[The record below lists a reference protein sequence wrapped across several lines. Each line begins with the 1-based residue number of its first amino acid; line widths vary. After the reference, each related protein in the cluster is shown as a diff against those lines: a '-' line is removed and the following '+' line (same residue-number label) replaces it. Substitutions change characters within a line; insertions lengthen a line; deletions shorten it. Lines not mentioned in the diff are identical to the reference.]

1 MPNQHHRPAERLT
14 FDGRLSDLAL
24 KLNWNV
30 NFAPDAVGPWTQFT
44 DKIRNFV
51 DLGPGAIEI
60 LGSEELCP
68 RIAGVIGAY
77 NLLRISFY
85 AGEGKQAEQGDLADF
100 LRKRERVIDYG
111 VRALSR
117 LDEAVDSLKQDNPDI
132 SSQISDGVEEVRVLA
147 KEVFDHLCLTLK
159 SQFEQEKS

>member
-1 MPNQHHRPAERLT
+1 MSNQHHKAAESSVLES
-14 FDGRLSDLAL
+14 RLSELSL
-24 KLNWNV
+24 KLNRNV
-30 NFAPDAVGPWTQFT
+30 DFAPDAVGPWTKFT

-85 AGEGKQAEQGDLADF
+85 AGEGKSAEQGDITDF
-100 LRKRERVIDYG
+100 LRRRERTIDYG

-147 KEVFDHLCLTLK
+147 KEVFAKLCLALN
-159 SQFEQEKS
+159 SQIKQEKS